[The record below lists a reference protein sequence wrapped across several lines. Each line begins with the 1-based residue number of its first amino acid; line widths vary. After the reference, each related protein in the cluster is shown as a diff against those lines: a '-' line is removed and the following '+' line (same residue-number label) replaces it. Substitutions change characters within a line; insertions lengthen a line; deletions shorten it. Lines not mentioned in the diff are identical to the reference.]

1 MPAQSSY
8 VVSLLSRT
16 GTFVQALD
24 NFQTISLTRTVDAVG
39 ALSIS
44 LPYTDKIWN
53 ATPKD
58 SIIDVWRRGSRG
70 GLKRVMG
77 GLWFIVKRDLV
88 LAANNGARTITLGC
102 VDQMELLRRFAIL
115 YDTGTPQSTKVGAA
129 ETLIKGIATDN
140 LLQVNATYSRVG
152 LGSYVTVETD
162 AARGYNP
169 IAIAASWQN
178 CLSVCTQVARSST
191 QYGSYICFDFEVQ
204 SVNPP
209 TFIFR
214 CYAGQR
220 GVDRSPGSPMPLVLS
235 DANGAFGAADYSEDF
250 STAPSFVLC
259 GGQSSGSITS
269 VGTAVD
275 PVLDTAS
282 PFAHSEVY
290 VSQLMSADTDT
301 LQVQANDGL
310 RLNRPVL
317 AIGSVT
323 INQADNLQMGVD
335 FDWGDRVTARL
346 ANQTLTCRLESLTLT
361 YDAASGK
368 ENLTGTL
375 RSEYSP

>member
-16 GTFVQALD
+16 GVFVQALD
-24 NFQTISLTRTVDAVG
+24 NFQTLSLTRTVDAVG

-44 LPYTDKIWN
+44 LPYSDQLWN

-58 SIIDVWRRGSRG
+58 AIIDVWRKGSRG
-70 GLKRVMG
+70 GQKRVMG
-77 GLWFIVKRDLV
+77 GVWFVVKRDLA
-88 LAANNGARTITLGC
+88 LAANGARTITLGC
-102 VDQMELLRRFAIL
+102 VDQMDLLRRFCIL
-115 YDTGTPQSTKVGAA
+115 YDTSTPQATKVGAA
-129 ETLIKGIATDN
+129 ETLVKGVVSDN
-140 LLQVNATYSRVG
+140 LLAVSLAMSRVG
-152 LGSYVTVETD
+152 LAQYLTVETD
-162 AARGYNP
+162 GARGYNP

-191 QYGSYICFDFEVQ
+191 QYGSYIAFDFEAQ
-204 SVNPP
+204 AVNPP

-214 CYAGQR
+214 CYTGQR

-235 DANGAFGAADYSEDF
+235 DANGAFGAANYSEDF

-259 GGQSSGSITS
+259 GGQSSGTVTS
-269 VGTAVD
+269 TGTAVNTT
-275 PVLDTAS
+275 LDTAS
-282 PFAHSEVY
+282 PFAHTETY

-317 AIGSVT
+317 AIGSVV

-335 FDWGDRVTARL
+335 FDWGDRLTARL